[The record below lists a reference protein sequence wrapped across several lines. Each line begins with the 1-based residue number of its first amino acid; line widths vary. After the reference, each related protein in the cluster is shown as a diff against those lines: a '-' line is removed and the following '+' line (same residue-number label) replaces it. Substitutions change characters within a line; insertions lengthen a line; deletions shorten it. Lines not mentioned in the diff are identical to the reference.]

1 MRKQPSPPGT
11 VRKTPESAAGAAGA
25 EDLSFADLD
34 FDRAAADEIDEIDE
48 IEYEEP
54 REFDDSDIERATRH
68 QGGNAFYNPAELFP
82 LELADLDLSA
92 FDIVNVP
99 PRGGGE
105 LFLGLYLT
113 NTAEAYGKTGVG
125 VYECVLRFPFRRPV
139 NDEDVQQ
146 YFGRCR
152 AMLSRLRKSVRTAE
166 FFYLALLEY
175 EILPDL
181 KHVAVQTARMAP
193 GQYGVWIGNKRA
205 EANMRRSGMIQL
217 KDML

>member
-1 MRKQPSPPGT
+1 MRRQPSAPGT
-11 VRKTPESAAGAAGA
+11 VRKPEEKEPVAEAAEAAELA
-25 EDLSFADLD
+25 DLDLADLD
-34 FDRAAADEIDEIDE
+34 FSALEID
-48 IEYEEP
+48 EP
-54 REFDDSDIERATRH
+54 REFDDEDIALSTRH
-68 QGGNAFYNPAELFP
+68 QGGNAFYNPAELLP
-82 LELADLDLSA
+82 PELADLDLSA

-125 VYECVLRFPFRRPV
+125 VYECILRFPFRRPV
-139 NDEDVQQ
+139 HDEDVQQ

-152 AMLSRLRKSVRTAE
+152 AMLSRLRKTVRTAE

-193 GQYGVWIGNKRA
+193 SQYGVWIGNKRA
-205 EANMRRSGMIQL
+205 EANMRRGGMIQL